1 MTCGQRGTRVFW
13 LSTCSNVLDGA
24 TSLWEQI
31 SAEEEGDATSQLCK
45 SNFGAISYHSHIASK
60 GQKNFAELAKS
71 LKAFFDKQGR
81 TNYLNRHEKEGY
93 ETQKE
98 DTRSLSLSFSTPSCR
113 TPNPLYLL
121 IFKKNKEKETI
132 CIYVSCLNLN
142 LSYQIYI
149 IDADLSFCG
158 KQKIDIYLRRSVR

>member
-1 MTCGQRGTRVFW
+1 MLSRPTLFSHLPLLPLHFWVSSPRPMSCGQRGTRVFW

-132 CIYVSCLNLN
+132 CI
-142 LSYQIYI
+142 
-149 IDADLSFCG
+149 
-158 KQKIDIYLRRSVR
+158 